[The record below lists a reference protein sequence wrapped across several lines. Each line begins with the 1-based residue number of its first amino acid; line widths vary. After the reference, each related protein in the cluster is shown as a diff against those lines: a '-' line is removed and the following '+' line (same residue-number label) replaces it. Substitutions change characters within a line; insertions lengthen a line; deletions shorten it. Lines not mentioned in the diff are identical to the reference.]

1 MCSHVEP
8 RLDAR
13 MLEYKEETERNG
25 ADDGRDGR
33 QDKRQVRRLDVM
45 RTVWNH
51 GEWVEMRKEKP
62 GFL

>member
-1 MCSHVEP
+1 
-8 RLDAR
+8 